1 MPGPRPRRQHDLLA
15 DLDASLARDDGG
27 HRLVGA
33 ELERLHL
40 DAGENANTL
49 RLALAGQAHDGV
61 LVEGEAALELV
72 QARGDALRP
81 PVGEERLHV
90 FVDLCLAH
98 DETRAVADPLLTLV
112 GRDEIRFLARRAER
126 HVADGVVGVRG
137 RVGFPDLDA
146 GLHEL
151 AHRGLEVVVADDAA
165 GDARRSRARLRLVE
179 HDDVRARAEP
189 ACLELLGEVVARRQA
204 VDAGADDDVGRGSW
218 QRHGY
223 CLLGNGVSK
232 LTNSSVPCPEPANQ
246 QSATSPRCSAPS
258 PCWTRSPSATRTEA
272 IRHSATAL
280 ELGTNEIA
288 RRTGINASTVS
299 RLLATLADAG
309 LVEHVAGSGRYRLG
323 LRLLQLGNAVL
334 ARLDLRELARPH
346 LVALT
351 EATGETATLSSPG
364 EHEAVT
370 VDYVQ
375 SPSFVQSV
383 AQVGRPSAA
392 HATAVGKVF
401 LAYGGRLP
409 EGELAAF
416 TARTI
421 IDRAAL
427 EAEVEQVRRQGFA
440 TALGER
446 EQELNAVAA
455 PVLDGR
461 GELVAILGVQ
471 GPASRFDA
479 GRMRAA
485 AEPLLEHANAISTAL
500 GHDTTAPTTEEM
512 P

>member
-1 MPGPRPRRQHDLLA
+1 MPR
-15 DLDASLARDDGG
+15 
-27 HRLVGA
+27 
-33 ELERLHL
+33 
-40 DAGENANTL
+40 T
-49 RLALAGQAHDGV
+49 GQPAIRHV
-61 LVEGEAALELV
+61 AAV
-72 QARGDALRP
+72 Q
-81 PVGEERLHV
+81 
-90 FVDLCLAH
+90 
-98 DETRAVADPLLTLV
+98 RAVAVLDALAV
-112 GRDEIRFLARRAER
+112 GD
-126 HVADGVVGVRG
+126 ADGNNPG
-137 RVGFPDLDA
+137 
-146 GLHEL
+146 
-151 AHRGLEVVVADDAA
+151 
-165 GDARRSRARLRLVE
+165 
-179 HDDVRARAEP
+179 
-189 ACLELLGEVVARRQA
+189 
-204 VDAGADDDVGRGSW
+204 
-218 QRHGY
+218 QRH
-223 CLLGNGVSK
+223 
-232 LTNSSVPCPEPANQ
+232 
-246 QSATSPRCSAPS
+246 
-258 PCWTRSPSATRTEA
+258 
-272 IRHSATAL
+272 AL

-375 SPSFVQSV
+375 SPSFIQSV

-401 LAYGGRLP
+401 LAHGGRLP

-421 IDRAAL
+421 VDRAAL

-446 EQELNAVAA
+446 EQELHAVAA

-485 AEPLLEHANAISTAL
+485 AEPLREHANAISTAL
-500 GHDTTAPTTEEM
+500 GHDTTAPPTTEEM

>member
-1 MPGPRPRRQHDLLA
+1 MPR
-15 DLDASLARDDGG
+15 
-27 HRLVGA
+27 
-33 ELERLHL
+33 
-40 DAGENANTL
+40 T
-49 RLALAGQAHDGV
+49 GQPAIRHV
-61 LVEGEAALELV
+61 AAV
-72 QARGDALRP
+72 Q
-81 PVGEERLHV
+81 
-90 FVDLCLAH
+90 
-98 DETRAVADPLLTLV
+98 RAVAV
-112 GRDEIRFLARRAER
+112 
-126 HVADGVVGVRG
+126 
-137 RVGFPDLDA
+137 LDA
-146 GLHEL
+146 L
-151 AHRGLEVVVADDAA
+151 AV
-165 GDARRSRARLRLVE
+165 GDT
-179 HDDVRARAEP
+179 DGGKP
-189 ACLELLGEVVARRQA
+189 A
-204 VDAGADDDVGRGSW
+204 
-218 QRHGY
+218 HG
-223 CLLGNGVSK
+223 
-232 LTNSSVPCPEPANQ
+232 
-246 QSATSPRCSAPS
+246 
-258 PCWTRSPSATRTEA
+258 
-272 IRHSATAL
+272 HAL

-334 ARLDLRELARPH
+334 ARLDLRELARSH

-370 VDYVQ
+370 IDYVR

-401 LAYGGRLP
+401 LAHGGRLP
-409 EGELAAF
+409 DGDLPAF

-421 IDRAAL
+421 VDRAAL
-427 EAEVEQVRRQGFA
+427 EGEVEQVRCQGFA

-446 EQELNAVAA
+446 EQELHAVAA

-485 AEPLLEHANAISTAL
+485 AEPLREHANAISRAL
-500 GHDTTAPTTEEM
+500 GHDTTAPPTTEEM